1 MSSVLIKQVNKKL
14 HLVANCKLAKCK
26 LAKCKLAKCKLAKCK
41 SAKCKLAK
49 CKLAKCMG
57 GYPVKALIAAET
69 LPHLIRR
76 SNPPSTHYSA
86 FE

>member
-26 LAKCKLAKCKLAKCK
+26 L
-41 SAKCKLAK
+41 AKCKLAK